1 MIQGSCE
8 YWEQYSKICGSDWRG
23 VEKAMIQVSF
33 QSAGRHDGEKAMIQ
47 DSFQSAGWRGVEK
60 AMMQDSFQSAGRR
73 GIEKAMIQV
82 SCDQKVES
90 STARCVGWAALVV
103 HVL

>member
-8 YWEQYSKICGSDWRG
+8 YWEQYSKMCGSDWRG
-23 VEKAMIQVSF
+23 VEKAMMQDSF
-33 QSAGRHDGEKAMIQ
+33 HSAGRHDSEKAMIQ
-47 DSFQSAGWRGVEK
+47 DSFQSAGWHGVEK
-60 AMMQDSFQSAGRR
+60 AMMQDSFQSAGRH

-82 SCDQKVES
+82 SCDQKVGS
-90 STARCVGWAALVV
+90 STARCVVWAALVV

>member
-8 YWEQYSKICGSDWRG
+8 YWEQYSKICGSNWRG

-47 DSFQSAGWRGVEK
+47 DS
-60 AMMQDSFQSAGRR
+60 
-73 GIEKAMIQV
+73 
-82 SCDQKVES
+82 CDQRVES